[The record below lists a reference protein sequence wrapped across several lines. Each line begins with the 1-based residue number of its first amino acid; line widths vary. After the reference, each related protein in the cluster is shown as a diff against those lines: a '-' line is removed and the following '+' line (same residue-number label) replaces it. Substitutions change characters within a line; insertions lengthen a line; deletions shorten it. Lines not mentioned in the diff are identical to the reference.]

1 MSDRRTFLKSALV
14 GTLLVSA
21 ESQAK
26 TSTGTPAPK
35 QWISLIDLDRCN
47 GCPGLAVPACVSA
60 CRQKNQKR
68 YPEPQQPLEPY
79 GPHKKHLKISRL
91 NEKEWIA

>member
-1 MSDRRTFLKSALV
+1 MSDRRTFLKSTLAS
-14 GTLLVSA
+14 TLLVSA
-21 ESQAK
+21 TSQAK

-47 GCPGLAVPACVSA
+47 GCAGLEVPACVSA

-68 YPEPQQPLEPY
+68 FPEPQKPLTCYFDLQSQQSY
-79 GPHKKHLKISRL
+79 GLPLYTP
-91 NEKEWIA
+91 